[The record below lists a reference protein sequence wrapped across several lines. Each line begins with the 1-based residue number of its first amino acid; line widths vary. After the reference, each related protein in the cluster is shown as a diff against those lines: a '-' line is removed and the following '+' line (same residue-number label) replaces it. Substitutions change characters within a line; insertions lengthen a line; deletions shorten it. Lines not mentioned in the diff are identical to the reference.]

1 MTCWKPRFLF
11 LVYQLRDISVLRWEW
26 FFTKE
31 QATSQGLPI
40 PASYRST
47 HYKSKDKLQ
56 MGGLVEGSL
65 FYSIAN
71 LIGGLFAK
79 PQLCCRTLLQ
89 GTMLPKTG
97 NGTHMIEHDPLTCSI
112 PWLHRQLCSAE
123 VGKGKSGE
131 RGGRTSKAFA
141 GAMDKTA
148 IGPSGHP
155 EAFLRFLSRSQNLF
169 TGGMC
174 QGSKFL
180 SWRDESQAGWAR
192 ACYQQGTLE
201 PIGALSK
208 PSSFTMPE
216 FHQAEKRNS
225 ELESAIEN
233 AKKGHGTSHGTSK
246 FRSWFRQVITPFV
259 VWFGRR
265 SNSGSQCNHTI
276 ADSATGTV
284 CTC

>member
-79 PQLCCRTLLQ
+79 PLLCCRTLLQ

-148 IGPSGHP
+148 IGPSWS
-155 EAFLRFLSRSQNLF
+155 LSQVSFPITESFYWWHVSRQQIPQLKRWKPSWL
-169 TGGMC
+169 
-174 QGSKFL
+174 SKSLL
-180 SWRDESQAGWAR
+180 SAR
-192 ACYQQGTLE
+192 H
-201 PIGALSK
+201 IGAHWS
-208 PSSFTMPE
+208 P
-216 FHQAEKRNS
+216 
-225 ELESAIEN
+225 
-233 AKKGHGTSHGTSK
+233 
-246 FRSWFRQVITPFV
+246 V
-259 VWFGRR
+259 
-265 SNSGSQCNHTI
+265 
-276 ADSATGTV
+276 
-284 CTC
+284 